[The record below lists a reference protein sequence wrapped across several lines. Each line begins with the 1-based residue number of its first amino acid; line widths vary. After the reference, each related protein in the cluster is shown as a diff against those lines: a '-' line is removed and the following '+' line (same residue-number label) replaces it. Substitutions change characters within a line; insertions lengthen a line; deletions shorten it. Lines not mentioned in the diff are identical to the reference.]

1 MASICTM
8 AWVYGSVQGV
18 GFRYSTQREALQ
30 LGVTGYA
37 RNLDDGG
44 VEVLACGEAEQV
56 EKLIAWLKAGGPR
69 SARVDRVLTPSTHP
83 QLGQIRDP
91 LLDAL
96 HRLRQAGDFGRLF
109 GGSFREQAIEIAAV
123 AFLFAKL
130 VGHRLDQHTDRRR
143 GVKFKVKLAHKAHY
157 FPVFNG
163 ERYPFLRGND
173 FRHRLAPLGGIFQIA
188 FAIRFNF
195 VAFKNKHDFSH
206 TA

>member
-30 LGVTGYA
+30 LGLTGYA

-69 SARVDRVLTPSTHP
+69 SARVDRVLTEPHQPTRSWDKF
-83 QLGQIRDP
+83 DP

-96 HRLRQAGDFGRLF
+96 HRLRQPGDFGRLF
-109 GGSFREQAIEIAAV
+109 GGAFREQAIEIAAV
-123 AFLFAKL
+123 AFLFTKL
-130 VGHRLDQHTDRRR
+130 VGHRLDQHADRR
-143 GVKFKVKLAHKAHY
+143 
-157 FPVFNG
+157 
-163 ERYPFLRGND
+163 
-173 FRHRLAPLGGIFQIA
+173 
-188 FAIRFNF
+188 
-195 VAFKNKHDFSH
+195 
-206 TA
+206 